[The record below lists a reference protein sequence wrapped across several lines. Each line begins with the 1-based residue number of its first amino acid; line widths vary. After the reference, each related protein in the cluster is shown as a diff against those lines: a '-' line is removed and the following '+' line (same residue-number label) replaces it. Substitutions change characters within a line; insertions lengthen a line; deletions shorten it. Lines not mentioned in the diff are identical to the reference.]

1 MGGWDGLYKLI
12 VYIINGHK
20 CAGGADGGAVG
31 GDDRGRSGV
40 FGADLFEFADERF
53 FVKLLR
59 EAG

>member
-1 MGGWDGLYKLI
+1 MLYKLI

-31 GDDRGRSGV
+31 DGAGGDDRGRSGV
-40 FGADLFEFADERF
+40 FGADLFEFADEGF
-53 FVKLLR
+53 FVNLLR